1 MFDIVELV
9 RFFRFTCEIRKMVRI
24 NGSSSNSS
32 FLILIIVD
40 NYCFFCDNH
49 FPKKRNKSISKSL
62 SKSLYEIRRYNI
74 VPRKVKRKTCEFRNW
89 ILFVGLY
96 DEGTVRRRVAVD
108 RSGIDIN
115 EGNDLTKIQS
125 GKRTICEMLLSLSL
139 LSYEYRKRN
148 T

>member
-1 MFDIVELV
+1 M
-9 RFFRFTCEIRKMVRI
+9 
-24 NGSSSNSS
+24 
-32 FLILIIVD
+32 
-40 NYCFFCDNH
+40 
-49 FPKKRNKSISKSL
+49 
-62 SKSLYEIRRYNI
+62 
-74 VPRKVKRKTCEFRNW
+74 KRKTCEFRNW

-125 GKRTICEMLLSLSL
+125 GETHDLWNAIINLTWC
-139 LSYEYRKRN
+139 